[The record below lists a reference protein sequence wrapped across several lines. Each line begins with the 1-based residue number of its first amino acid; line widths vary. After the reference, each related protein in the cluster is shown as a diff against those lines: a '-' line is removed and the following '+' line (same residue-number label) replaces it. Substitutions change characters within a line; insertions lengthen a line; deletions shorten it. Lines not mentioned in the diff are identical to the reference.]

1 MVTMLMMLEQLK
13 TVTPPTESKPLMCE
27 EEKKAFDAVTKALDT
42 YIDVHNKCTM
52 GKGSSR
58 LDLKDPY
65 YMLGATYVNDAVEEC
80 SKNLKACKHM
90 IENSKEVRETF
101 DEICKE
107 KHITI
112 GELAYDAVMK
122 RVTNGMFR
130 NLLKGV
136 FGK

>member
-1 MVTMLMMLEQLK
+1 MSP
-13 TVTPPTESKPLMCE
+13 PPTESEPLMCE

-42 YIDVHNKCTM
+42 YIDVHNKCARD
-52 GKGSSR
+52 KKFGSIV
-58 LDLKDPY
+58 DLKDPY
-65 YMLGATYVNDAVEEC
+65 YMLGVTYVNDAVEEC
-80 SKNLKACKHM
+80 SKSLGACKHM
-90 IENSKEVRETF
+90 VENSKEVRETF

-122 RVTNGMFR
+122 RVTSGMFR
-130 NLLKGV
+130 DLLKSV